1 MAISAKDL
9 ANLLNISPAT
19 VSMVL
24 NNRPGI
30 SKETKDKVLEGA
42 KKYGFDLSKKHMVA
56 VQEGMLHFM
65 IYKNHGSVVSDTPFF
80 SQVTEGIQS
89 QCRQNG
95 YHLQISY
102 LYKNEDLDKQLESLI
117 HLPCKGI
124 ILLGTEM
131 SADEFILFKNLSVP
145 LVVLDSYF
153 EAAACNAVCINNVQ
167 GAYLAVKH
175 LVENGHTQIGYLHS
189 SLSIN
194 NFTERQEGYLKALG
208 EAGITEASTVICP
221 VHPTMEGAYKDLLNY
236 LTSNSSLPTAF
247 FADNDIIAMAAI
259 RAFKETGY
267 NVPEDIS
274 VIGFDDMPLCEYMDP
289 PLSTVLVQ
297 KDRLG
302 ALAVE
307 RLLYLI
313 DHEVN
318 DYVKIELSTALTV
331 RKSVKNQNL

>member
-42 KKYGFDLSKKHMVA
+42 KEYGFDLSKKHMAA
-56 VQEGMLHFM
+56 VQEGMLHFI

-102 LYKNEDLDKQLESLI
+102 LYNNADLDKQLESLTS
-117 HLPCKGI
+117 LPCKGI

-131 SADEFILFKNLSVP
+131 STEDFKHFQGLKVP
-145 LVVLDSYF
+145 FVVLDGYF
-153 EAAACNAVCINNVQ
+153 LDAACNAVCINNVQ
-167 GAYLAVKH
+167 GAYIAVKH
-175 LVENGHTQIGYLHS
+175 LLLNGHNRIGYLHS
-189 SLSIN
+189 SIPIN
-194 NFTERQEGYLKALG
+194 NFTERREGFLKALG
-208 EAGITEASTVICP
+208 EAGIAETQTTLCS

-236 LTSNSSLPTAF
+236 LMNKPTLPTAF

-259 RAFKETGY
+259 RAFKEAGY
-267 NVPEDIS
+267 LIPEDIS

-289 PLSTVLVQ
+289 PLSTVLVP
-297 KDRLG
+297 KERLG

-313 DHEVN
+313 DN
-318 DYVKIELSTALTV
+318 GSSDYVKIELSTTVTV
-331 RKSVKNQNL
+331 RKSVKNQK